1 MQGDKKHSA
10 SCNTKN
16 SIAPGNVQIEM
27 LAADTKSC
35 WIPWWCDTY
44 FEGKNI
50 VLYCTQC
57 TEHNSEQ
64 SWAVA
69 KTVASKSKGKICIAC
84 CPVAIHM
91 YCKQWGNK
99 VFGAK
104 CLKCLVFC
112 TVTEALTYCHVVARL
127 SVTRPAQLL
136 GWRLN
141 HDATTGCF
149 ITGQAWTE
157 WKVPVIRPLMNCLLL
172 HDSQTLG
179 INELPAAPW
188 YLDN

>member
-1 MQGDKKHSA
+1 MGDLRGSSARGLREKLWLHHARRQKTQRFMQYKKFHRTWECTDWNVSGWH
-10 SCNTKN
+10 KILLN
-16 SIAPGNVQIEM
+16 SMMVWYIFWRKKTLYCTV
-27 LAADTKSC
+27 LS
-35 WIPWWCDTY
+35 
-44 FEGKNI
+44 

-57 TEHNSEQ
+57 TVHNSEQ

-141 HDATTGCF
+141 HDALSQDKHELNGKY
-149 ITGQAWTE
+149 Q
-157 WKVPVIRPLMNCLLL
+157 LLGL
-172 HDSQTLG
+172 
-179 INELPAAPW
+179 
-188 YLDN
+188 